1 MGTVFWKQL
10 DYLVAGII
18 RGNGIWDKI
27 WKICVGHGCIAC
39 FLPIT
44 CKNIRLP
51 HHVPRG
57 YPKELGIGVHAIWRR
72 GRWTRLKGE
81 CGCVSRLV
89 FKMPNGEERLDQIS
103 FIWMVRYLDKVTEMF
118 NARLGGF
125 MLDVVKQFGF
135 RHRIKKWT
143 EITITR
149 QYWLKTMENA
159 EWFTKLIG
167 WNLSQN

>member
-1 MGTVFWKQL
+1 
-10 DYLVAGII
+10 
-18 RGNGIWDKI
+18 
-27 WKICVGHGCIAC
+27 
-39 FLPIT
+39 
-44 CKNIRLP
+44 
-51 HHVPRG
+51 
-57 YPKELGIGVHAIWRR
+57 
-72 GRWTRLKGE
+72 
-81 CGCVSRLV
+81 
-89 FKMPNGEERLDQIS
+89 MPNGEERLDQIS

-159 EWFTKLIG
+159 EWFAKLIG
-167 WNLSQN
+167 WNFNQN